1 MSEIKMLTIDEWIEK
16 GLTKLKKRMM
26 QRKAARNE
34 FEGVERV
41 GKRLVRIPDTAAN
54 IEAAK
59 RQRSPQILGDTSQ
72 KCNNDDVDP
81 LT

>member
-1 MSEIKMLTIDEWIEK
+1 MSIKMLTIEEWIEQ
-16 GLTKLKKRMM
+16 GLTTLKVRAM
-26 QRKAARNE
+26 QKKVVRGE

-41 GKRLVRIPDTAAN
+41 GKRLVRIPTTATN
-54 IEAAK
+54 LEAAK
-59 RQRSPQILGDTSQ
+59 RQRSPQILGDSSQ

>member
-1 MSEIKMLTIDEWIEK
+1 MIKMLTIDEWIEQ

-26 QRKAARNE
+26 QKKVARNE

-41 GKRLVRIPDTAAN
+41 GKRLVRIPNTEFN

-59 RQRSPQILGDTSQ
+59 RQRSPQILGDVSQ
-72 KCNNDDVDP
+72 SRNNDDVDP